1 MPVPFGTADDS
12 LFEFGRL
19 SQGETALIHA
29 GASGVGI
36 AAIQLAHRAGAT
48 VLATASSAERPR
60 CGEAA
65 ACDKLAATE
74 RVWSRTRVH
83 LAVSRDSA

>member
-1 MPVPFGTADDS
+1 MAYLVGEQARLASRRIGSSIT
-12 LFEFGRL
+12 GRVL
-19 SQGETALIHA
+19 KTREKKRLAA
-29 GASGVGI
+29 WKI
-36 AAIQLAHRAGAT
+36 AAAAPRANLRNRAPRGGAG
-48 VLATASSAERPR
+48 LR
-60 CGEAA
+60 GEAA